1 MRGGN
6 IGSGF
11 LTGIERTLR
20 MRGTLVQRMLC
31 AAMMAILSFARLP
44 GGGYCC
50 QGAMFAVLLRQGFCV
65 PAGFA
70 GVMLGF
76 AAQYAA
82 GALAGCWQLPVCT
95 MLWLSTGLWAKP
107 ANRMTMAAAVFL
119 IQLTAA
125 AVTGVG
131 NGYEIIVV
139 LLTAVAGAGLS
150 VLYDGAALTVSRRDE
165 LDGET
170 RPICVLA
177 VCASLAAG
185 LAPLPG
191 GQTLAPAMAL
201 YLTLEH
207 AYVGGAAQAIFCA
220 GVMGG
225 VVSLMQGSP
234 QTAGMLLVGGFLA
247 GEIKTHRRWV
257 CALLMLCGAALA
269 AACFLKIL
277 LVDRLLMGNESI
289 SLLVNGVVCLTLC
302 VTVILAKFVGCTLPL
317 FAKRLGFDPAVMASP
332 FITTIVDALSLL
344 VYFLFAK
351 LLLGV

>member
-11 LTGIERTLR
+11 LAGIERTLR

-139 LLTAVAGAGLS
+139 LLTAGADGLPAGRAGRGNAADLRAGGLRVACGGARAPSGRAGARSRHGAVPDAGACVCRRRGAGDFLRGGHGRCGFADAGQPA
-150 VLYDGAALTVSRRDE
+150 DGGNVARRRVS
-165 LDGET
+165 
-170 RPICVLA
+170 
-177 VCASLAAG
+177 
-185 LAPLPG
+185 G
-191 GQTLAPAMAL
+191 G
-201 YLTLEH
+201 
-207 AYVGGAAQAIFCA
+207 
-220 GVMGG
+220 
-225 VVSLMQGSP
+225 
-234 QTAGMLLVGGFLA
+234 
-247 GEIKTHRRWV
+247 
-257 CALLMLCGAALA
+257 
-269 AACFLKIL
+269 
-277 LVDRLLMGNESI
+277 
-289 SLLVNGVVCLTLC
+289 
-302 VTVILAKFVGCTLPL
+302 
-317 FAKRLGFDPAVMASP
+317 
-332 FITTIVDALSLL
+332 
-344 VYFLFAK
+344 
-351 LLLGV
+351 

>member
-1 MRGGN
+1 MAQETIAMRGGN
-6 IGSGF
+6 MGSGF

-20 MRGTLVQRMLC
+20 MRGTLVQRILC

-150 VLYDGAALTVSRRDE
+150 VL
-165 LDGET
+165 
-170 RPICVLA
+170 
-177 VCASLAAG
+177 
-185 LAPLPG
+185 
-191 GQTLAPAMAL
+191 
-201 YLTLEH
+201 
-207 AYVGGAAQAIFCA
+207 
-220 GVMGG
+220 
-225 VVSLMQGSP
+225 
-234 QTAGMLLVGGFLA
+234 
-247 GEIKTHRRWV
+247 
-257 CALLMLCGAALA
+257 
-269 AACFLKIL
+269 
-277 LVDRLLMGNESI
+277 
-289 SLLVNGVVCLTLC
+289 
-302 VTVILAKFVGCTLPL
+302 
-317 FAKRLGFDPAVMASP
+317 
-332 FITTIVDALSLL
+332 
-344 VYFLFAK
+344 
-351 LLLGV
+351 

>member
-6 IGSGF
+6 MGSGF

-76 AAQYAA
+76 VAQYAA

-177 VCASLAAG
+177 VCGHVAVRVSRPFRGAG
-185 LAPLPG
+185 AR
-191 GQTLAPAMAL
+191 PAMAL
-201 YLTLEH
+201 YRRWSMRMS
-207 AYVGGAAQAIFCA
+207 AARRRRFSARGSWAAWFP
-220 GVMGG
+220 
-225 VVSLMQGSP
+225 LMQGSP

-257 CALLMLCGAALA
+257 CALLMLCGAAA
-269 AACFLKIL
+269 GTA
-277 LVDRLLMGNESI
+277 LMRGDLGGDSGA
-289 SLLVNGVVCLTLC
+289 SLTRCR
-302 VTVILAKFVGCTLPL
+302 A
-317 FAKRLGFDPAVMASP
+317 
-332 FITTIVDALSLL
+332 
-344 VYFLFAK
+344 
-351 LLLGV
+351 